1 MSRESGQ
8 RLNLKDQISS
18 EDDAPYFNEMSEDQM
33 EWTVSTRKRLYRKMD
48 LFHARN
54 ILEVGSGTGALLR
67 EIQTINS
74 KAKITGLDYNIL
86 ALKYSNVESSN
97 PFLICGKGELL
108 PFPSNHFDIT
118 LCHYFLMWVKEPVIV
133 LKEMKRVTRV
143 GGWIACLAEPDYGGR
158 LDYPNSDLWK
168 EILLASLS
176 APDPFIG
183 RKIRSLF
190 IEVGLQAEMGLQST
204 VLSSNVV
211 MDLYNAE
218 FEKLAHFLGKNN
230 ANLAQL
236 KFLLEKYNPAEFFSF
251 MPVFFA
257 LARKSA

>member
-1 MSRESGQ
+1 MSRESSQ
-8 RLNLKDQISS
+8 RLILKDQIYS
-18 EDDAPYFNEMSEDQM
+18 EEDAPYFNELYEDQL
-33 EWTVSTRKRLYRKMD
+33 EWTVSTRKRLYRKIE
-48 LFHARN
+48 LFYARN

-67 EIQTINS
+67 EIQIINP
-74 KAKITGLDYNIL
+74 KAKLVGLDCNIL
-86 ALKYSNVESSN
+86 ALKFSNGESTN
-97 PFLICGKGELL
+97 PFVVCGKGELL

-118 LCHYFLMWVKEPVIV
+118 LCHYFLMWLNEPITV

-158 LDYPNSDLWK
+158 IDYPMSELW
-168 EILLASLS
+168 EQLLLDSLS

-183 RKIRSLF
+183 RKIRTLF
-190 IEVGLQAEMGLQST
+190 IEAGLHAEIGLQST
-204 VLSSNVV
+204 VLPSNIV

-218 FEKLAHFLGKNN
+218 FEKLAHFLGENS
-230 ANLAQL
+230 ASLAQL
-236 KFLLEKYNPAEFFSF
+236 KFLLEKHNPAEFFSF

>member
-1 MSRESGQ
+1 
-8 RLNLKDQISS
+8 
-18 EDDAPYFNEMSEDQM
+18 
-33 EWTVSTRKRLYRKMD
+33 MD
-48 LFHARN
+48 LFYARN

-67 EIQTINS
+67 EIQIINS
-74 KAKITGLDYNIL
+74 KANLVGLDCNIL
-86 ALKYSNVESSN
+86 ALKFSNGESNN
-97 PFLICGKGELL
+97 PCVVCGKGEVL

-118 LCHYFLMWVKEPVIV
+118 LCHYFLMWLKEPVTA

-158 LDYPNSDLWK
+158 LDYPMSELW
-168 EILLASLS
+168 EELLLESLS

-183 RKIRSLF
+183 RKIRTLF
-190 IEVGLQAEMGLQST
+190 LEAGLQAEMGLQST

-211 MDLYNAE
+211 RDLYHAE
-218 FEKLAHFLGKNN
+218 FEKLAHFLGENS
-230 ANLAQL
+230 ANLARL
-236 KFLLEKYNPAEFFSF
+236 KFFLEKHDPAEFFSF